1 MINRVTRNKI
11 EKLLEEYRCASEG
24 NERALYEIA
33 VAEIPEM
40 VYNSNAIENSTLTL
54 KETEDIILHDQMLR
68 DHEIREVFEAK
79 NLAKVTAELLK
90 NPQERLTN
98 GLVLSLHKMLLTGI
112 SDDIAGRYRR
122 GKEWV
127 RIGAHVGA
135 NPAFVSGMMMALME
149 QYSQRTDSQYFL
161 DNIAHFHA
169 EFETIHP
176 FVDGNGR
183 IGRVLINQQLMA
195 LGYPPIIIQSKSKLT
210 DYYPLFDEYRR
221 DSKYEGFTELF
232 ASLLMES
239 LHKRITLLTKPRII
253 TVSAWAK
260 QNGIKGNV
268 AANKA
273 ARQTIPAFRM
283 NEKWMIASDYLPEGA
298 DVDMVMRRGE

>member
-1 MINRVTRNKI
+1 MINKVTRDKI

-90 NPQERLTN
+90 NPKERLTN
-98 GLVLSLHKMLLTGI
+98 GLVLSLHEMLLTGI

-135 NPAFVSGMMMALME
+135 NPAFVSGLMMALIE
-149 QYSQRTDSQYFL
+149 QYSQQTDSQYFL

-183 IGRVLINQQLMA
+183 IGRVLINQQLMD

-221 DSKYEGFTELF
+221 DNRYDGFTELF

-239 LHKRITLLTKPRII
+239 LHKRITLLTKPRTI

-260 QNGIKGNV
+260 KNDIKGNV

-298 DVDMVMRRGE
+298 GVDMVMRRGE